1 MNNTNSTKARQ
12 NNFISDRCRVCNQT
26 VNLDD
31 EGVQYPNGTCA
42 HDHCADSSAFFNAND
57 ADFRD

>member
-1 MNNTNSTKARQ
+1 MNNSKTELNRKNTI
-12 NNFISDRCRVCNQT
+12 ISDRCKVCNQA

-42 HDHCADSSAFFNAND
+42 HDDCADSSAFFAAND